1 MIDKLY
7 DRCKGS
13 FIGLAIGDA
22 LGTTNEFAS
31 KEEIIIIDD
40 IVGGGPFDLE
50 AGKWTDDT
58 SMALCL
64 AQSLIEKDFDLKD
77 QLEKYYKW
85 YSKGYFSS
93 TGQCFD
99 IGKVT
104 EHALREFKKTGNTLC
119 GRTDE
124 FSSGNGSLMR
134 LSPAV
139 IRYVNDPEK
148 AINAAVMQNLTTHG
162 SPVCLEAC
170 SLLAEF
176 LLDCYYHKD
185 SQNKK
190 NVFEGKL
197 LRGYSNKGIISITNF
212 DYFNKT
218 HSEVFKENG
227 YAVSS
232 LEFALWCFHN
242 TDSFRDCVLLAAN
255 SGGDADTNAA
265 IAGQIA
271 GAFYGY
277 SSIPEEWLDKL
288 YMHDEMVM
296 MVHKLLKMV

>member
-1 MIDKLY
+1 MMDKLY

-22 LGTTNEFAS
+22 LGTTNEFANGND
-31 KEEIIIIDD
+31 IITIET
-40 IVGGGPFDLE
+40 IVGGGPFNLE
-50 AGKWTDDT
+50 AGQWTDDT

-64 AQSLIEKDFDLKD
+64 AQSLIEKGFDAKD
-77 QLEKYYKW
+77 QLQKYYKW
-85 YSKGYFSS
+85 FSDGYFSS

-99 IGKVT
+99 IGNIT
-104 EHALREFKKTGNTLC
+104 ESALHKFLHTEDALS

-139 IRYVNDPEK
+139 IKYVKDPHK
-148 AINAAVMQNLTTHG
+148 AINAAVMQSVTTHG
-162 SPVCLEAC
+162 SPVCVEAC
-170 SLLAEF
+170 SLMAEF
-176 LLDCYYHKD
+176 LLECYYHDD
-185 SQNKK
+185 SKNSK
-190 NVFEGKL
+190 NVFSEKI
-197 LRGYSNKGIISITNF
+197 LRGYADKDILSIKNF
-212 DYFNKT
+212 EYFNKT
-218 HSEVFKENG
+218 FSQVFRSNG
-227 YAVSS
+227 YVASS

-288 YMHDEMVM
+288 YMHDDMVTM
-296 MVHKLLKMV
+296 THKLLKMV

>member
-1 MIDKLY
+1 MMDKLY

-22 LGTTNEFAS
+22 LGTTNEFA
-31 KEEIIIIDD
+31 KGNDIIIIDN
-40 IVGGGPFDLE
+40 IVGGGPFNLE

-64 AQSLIEKDFDLKD
+64 SQSLIEKGFDQRD
-77 QLEKYYKW
+77 QLRKYYKW
-85 YSKGYFSS
+85 FSDGYFSS

-99 IGKVT
+99 IGNIT
-104 EHALREFKKTGNTLC
+104 ESALHKFLHTEDALS

-139 IRYVNDPEK
+139 IKYVKDPHR
-148 AINAAVMQNLTTHG
+148 AITSAVMQSVTTHG

-170 SLLAEF
+170 SLMAEF
-176 LLDCYYHKD
+176 LLECYYREDNK
-185 SQNKK
+185 NKK
-190 NVFEGKL
+190 DIFSGRR
-197 LRGYSNKGIISITNF
+197 LRGYVTKDITSIVNF
-212 DYFNKT
+212 EYFNKT
-218 HSEVFKENG
+218 FDQVFTPNG
-227 YAVSS
+227 YVASS

-277 SSIPEEWLDKL
+277 SEIPQEWCDIL
-288 YMHDEMVM
+288 YMHDCMENMFD
-296 MVHKLLKMV
+296 LLISQ

>member
-1 MIDKLY
+1 MMDKLY

-22 LGTTNEFAS
+22 LGTTNEFA
-31 KEEIIIIDD
+31 KGNDIIIIDN
-40 IVGGGPFDLE
+40 IVGGGPFNLE
-50 AGKWTDDT
+50 AGQWTDDT

-64 AQSLIEKDFDLKD
+64 AQSLIEKGFDQRD
-77 QLEKYYKW
+77 QLRKYYKW
-85 YSKGYFSS
+85 FSDGDFSS

-99 IGKVT
+99 IGNIT
-104 EHALREFKKTGNTLC
+104 ESALHKFLHTEDALS

-139 IRYVNDPEK
+139 IKYVKDPHR
-148 AINAAVMQNLTTHG
+148 AITSAVMQSVTTHG

-170 SLLAEF
+170 SLMAEF
-176 LLDCYYHKD
+176 LLECYYREDNK
-185 SQNKK
+185 NKK
-190 NVFEGKL
+190 DIFGGRR
-197 LRGYSNKGIISITNF
+197 LRGYVTKDITSIVNF
-212 DYFNKT
+212 EYFNKT
-218 HSEVFKENG
+218 FDQVFTPNG
-227 YAVSS
+227 YVASS

-277 SSIPEEWLDKL
+277 SEIPQEWCDIL
-288 YMHDEMVM
+288 YMHDCMENMFD
-296 MVHKLLKMV
+296 LLISQ